1 MVCAS
6 GTAACVRMCV
16 HFSPVLSRASLIGS
30 QTRGISVL
38 HNRVGRHREDGPRD
52 SLGALEYT
60 TLLLYGSG
68 SRGGLSPIPKQEFD
82 YHDRMNRTSPCI
94 HSPNSYMPQTW

>member
-6 GTAACVRMCV
+6 ETAACVRMCV

-30 QTRGISVL
+30 QTQGISVL

-52 SLGALEYT
+52 SLGASEREASFWN
-60 TLLLYGSG
+60 TLPCYFTAQALV
-68 SRGGLSPIPKQEFD
+68 E
-82 YHDRMNRTSPCI
+82 DRHLFQNRDSI
-94 HSPNSYMPQTW
+94 IMIV